1 MIKKFLFTI
10 SFIALGLTSLQAEN
24 RAPFLIMDMIP
35 HMTMEIKKNWDNK
48 ELALDSKQKTKLLE
62 IREETMA
69 GVMNAKKKL
78 APLENEVATKILAGS
93 TPEELENLVNEI
105 AKYKAEATKTHLN
118 CVYKTQKVLS
128 KKQLEILKN
137 L

>member
-1 MIKKFLFTI
+1 MIKKFLFAI
-10 SFIALGLTSLQAEN
+10 SFIVLGFTTLQAEN

-48 ELALDSKQKTKLLE
+48 ELALDEKQKIELE
-62 IREETMA
+62 QIREETMA
-69 GVMNAKKKL
+69 GVMDAKKKL
-78 APLENEVATKILAGS
+78 APLENEVATKILSGS
-93 TPEELENLVNEI
+93 TLQELESLVNEI
-105 AKYKAEATKTHLN
+105 AKYKVEATKTHLN

>member
-48 ELALDSKQKTKLLE
+48 ELALDAKQKTQLLE

-69 GVMNAKKKL
+69 GVMNAKQKL
-78 APLENEVATKILAGS
+78 APLESEVATKILAGS
-93 TPEELENLVNEI
+93 TPQELESLVNEI
-105 AKYKAEATKTHLN
+105 AKYKVAATKTHLN

-128 KKQLEILKN
+128 KKQLEILNN

>member
-10 SFIALGLTSLQAEN
+10 SFITLGLTSLQAEN

-48 ELALDSKQKTKLLE
+48 ELALDAKQKTQLLE

-69 GVMNAKKKL
+69 GVMNAKQKL
-78 APLENEVATKILAGS
+78 APLETEVATKILAGS
-93 TPEELENLVNEI
+93 TPQELESLVNEI
-105 AKYKAEATKTHLN
+105 AKYKVEATKTHLN

-128 KKQLEILKN
+128 KKQLEILNN

>member
-1 MIKKFLFTI
+1 MIKKFLFAI
-10 SFIALGLTSLQAEN
+10 SFIALGFTTLQAEN

-48 ELALDSKQKTKLLE
+48 ELALDEKQKIALVQ

-69 GVMNAKKKL
+69 GVMDAKKKL
-78 APLENEVATKILAGS
+78 APLEEEVAAKILSGS
-93 TPEELENLVNEI
+93 TPKELENLVNEI
-105 AKYKAEATKTHLN
+105 AKYKVEATKTHLN

-128 KKQLEILKN
+128 KTQLEILKN

>member
-10 SFIALGLTSLQAEN
+10 SFVALGLTSLQAQN

-48 ELALDSKQKTKLLE
+48 ELALDEKQKADLTQ

-69 GVMNAKKKL
+69 GIMDAKKKL
-78 APLENEVATKILAGS
+78 APLETEVATKISSGS
-93 TPEELENLVNEI
+93 TPQELENLVNEI
-105 AKYKAEATKTHLN
+105 AKYKVEATKTHLN
-118 CVYKTQKVLS
+118 CVYKTKKVLT
-128 KKQLEILKN
+128 KKQLEILNN

>member
-10 SFIALGLTSLQAEN
+10 SFITLGLTSLQAEN

-48 ELALDSKQKTKLLE
+48 ELALDAKQKTQLLE

-69 GVMNAKKKL
+69 GVMNAKQKL
-78 APLENEVATKILAGS
+78 APLETEVATKILAGS
-93 TPEELENLVNEI
+93 TPQELESLVNEI
-105 AKYKAEATKTHLN
+105 AKYKVAATKIHLN

-128 KKQLEILKN
+128 KKQLEILNN

>member
-48 ELALDSKQKTKLLE
+48 ELALDAKQKTQLLE

-69 GVMNAKKKL
+69 GVMNAKQKL
-78 APLENEVATKILAGS
+78 APLESEVATKILAGS
-93 TPEELENLVNEI
+93 TPQELESLVNEI
-105 AKYKAEATKTHLN
+105 AKYKVEATKTHLN

-128 KKQLEILKN
+128 KKQLEILNN

>member
-35 HMTMEIKKNWDNK
+35 HMTMEMKKNWDNK

-105 AKYKAEATKTHLN
+105 AKYKVEATKTHLN

>member
-48 ELALDSKQKTKLLE
+48 ELALDEKQKAELLE
-62 IREETMA
+62 IREETMT
-69 GVMNAKKKL
+69 GVMDAKKNL
-78 APLENEVATKILAGS
+78 SSLETEVATKISSGS
-93 TPEELENLVNEI
+93 TPQELENLVNEI
-105 AKYKAEATKTHLN
+105 AKYKTQATKIHLN

>member
-10 SFIALGLTSLQAEN
+10 SFITLGLTSLQAEN

-48 ELALDSKQKTKLLE
+48 ELALDAKQKTQLLE

-69 GVMNAKKKL
+69 GVMNAKQKL
-78 APLENEVATKILAGS
+78 APLESEVATKILAGS
-93 TPEELENLVNEI
+93 TPQELESLVNEI
-105 AKYKAEATKTHLN
+105 AKYKVEATKTHLN

-128 KKQLEILKN
+128 KKQLEILNN

>member
-105 AKYKAEATKTHLN
+105 AKYKVEATKTHLN

>member
-10 SFIALGLTSLQAEN
+10 SFITLGLTSLQAEN

-48 ELALDSKQKTKLLE
+48 ELALDAKQKTQLLE

-69 GVMNAKKKL
+69 GVMNAKQKL
-78 APLENEVATKILAGS
+78 APLESEVATKILAGS
-93 TPEELENLVNEI
+93 TPQELESLVNEI
-105 AKYKAEATKTHLN
+105 AKYKVEATKTHLK

-128 KKQLEILKN
+128 KKQLEILNN

>member
-78 APLENEVATKILAGS
+78 VPLENEVAAKILAGS

-105 AKYKAEATKTHLN
+105 AKYKVEATKTHLN

>member
-48 ELALDSKQKTKLLE
+48 ELALDAKQKTQLLE

-69 GVMNAKKKL
+69 GVMNAKQKL
-78 APLENEVATKILAGS
+78 APLETEVAT
-93 TPEELENLVNEI
+93 
-105 AKYKAEATKTHLN
+105 
-118 CVYKTQKVLS
+118 
-128 KKQLEILKN
+128 
-137 L
+137 

>member
-48 ELALDSKQKTKLLE
+48 ELALDAKQKTQLLE

-69 GVMNAKKKL
+69 GVMNAKQKL
-78 APLENEVATKILAGS
+78 APLETEVATKILAGS
-93 TPEELENLVNEI
+93 TPQELESLVNEI
-105 AKYKAEATKTHLN
+105 AKYKVEATKTHLN

-128 KKQLEILKN
+128 KKQLEILNN

>member
-10 SFIALGLTSLQAEN
+10 SFIVLGLTTLHAEN

-48 ELALDSKQKTKLLE
+48 ELALDEKQKAELLE
-62 IREETMA
+62 IREETMT
-69 GVMNAKKKL
+69 GVMDAKKNL
-78 APLENEVATKILAGS
+78 SSLETEVATKISSGS
-93 TPEELENLVNEI
+93 TPQELENLVNEI
-105 AKYKAEATKTHLN
+105 AKYKTQATKIHLN

>member
-1 MIKKFLFTI
+1 MFKKLLFTI
-10 SFIALGLTSLQAEN
+10 SFIALGLTTLQAEN

-48 ELALDSKQKTKLLE
+48 ELALDEKQKAELLQ
-62 IREETMA
+62 IREETMT
-69 GVMNAKKKL
+69 GVMDAKKNL
-78 APLENEVATKILAGS
+78 SSLETEVATKISSGS

-105 AKYKAEATKTHLN
+105 AKYKTQATKTHLN

-128 KKQLEILKN
+128 KKQLEVLKN

>member
-10 SFIALGLTSLQAEN
+10 SFIVLGLTTLHAEN

-48 ELALDSKQKTKLLE
+48 ELALDEKQKAELLE
-62 IREETMA
+62 IREETMT
-69 GVMNAKKKL
+69 GVMDAKKNL
-78 APLENEVATKILAGS
+78 SSLETEVATKISSGS
-93 TPEELENLVNEI
+93 TPQELENLVNEI
-105 AKYKAEATKTHLN
+105 AKYKTQATKIHLN
-118 CVYKTQKVLS
+118 CVYKTQKVLN